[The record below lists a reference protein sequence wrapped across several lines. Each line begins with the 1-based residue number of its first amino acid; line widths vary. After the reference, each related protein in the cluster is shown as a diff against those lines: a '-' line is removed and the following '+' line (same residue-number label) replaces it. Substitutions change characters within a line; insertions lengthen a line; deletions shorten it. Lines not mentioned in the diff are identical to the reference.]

1 MRAFVMGVVFLA
13 GLAVG
18 MAFRT
23 GDASA
28 QWSDQ
33 EPMHLL
39 KDGGVVPL
47 SRGSVTVCGNAP
59 PVDGLVSWPKHR
71 DQYDVCPRTMPI
83 RVDAQG
89 YVICSR
95 DGGTP

>member
-1 MRAFVMGVVFLA
+1 MRAFVMGVVFLS

-33 EPMHLL
+33 EPMRLL
-39 KDGGVVPL
+39 KDGGVVPFP
-47 SRGSVTVCGNAP
+47 SCGFATPARGEYQAR
-59 PVDGLVSWPKHR
+59 H
-71 DQYDVCPRTMPI
+71 QCPTYPAI

-89 YVICSR
+89 YVICSAA
-95 DGGTP
+95 GGVK